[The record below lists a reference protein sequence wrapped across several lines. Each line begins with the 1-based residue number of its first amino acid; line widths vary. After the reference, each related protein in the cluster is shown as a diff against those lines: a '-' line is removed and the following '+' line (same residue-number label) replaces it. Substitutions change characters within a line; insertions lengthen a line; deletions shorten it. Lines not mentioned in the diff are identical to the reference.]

1 MYFLSRSLCRPFSA
15 AQHLRFLEHTSVVR
29 VRSVVSLH
37 SGRGFI
43 SCAIFCCFFSVL
55 LFASLSPVASYLTK
69 APNFQV
75 KLGLS
80 KILLCLRFDS
90 LINLL
95 VRTKVENVLS
105 HYLSN
110 VVVVIVFVDPKVVNA
125 VFMLACVRLCRIL
138 HILCSVG
145 SSTSICLPFIC
156 TCRYIVCDSDARKD
170 IPSTVR
176 EDTLK
181 CVHAN
186 VERMEERWRARA
198 QSPLFGR
205 SQRTIRI
212 HRRYTFM

>member
-1 MYFLSRSLCRPFSA
+1 MYSLSFGLFPSLFLAHVSRPCTFCRFSSFGSRFSFVCYFLSV
-15 AQHLRFLEHTSVVR
+15 RFL
-29 VRSVVSLH
+29 
-37 SGRGFI
+37 F
-43 SCAIFCCFFSVL
+43 
-55 LFASLSPVASYLTK
+55 FASRSPVASYLTK

-110 VVVVIVFVDPKVVNA
+110 VVVVVIVFVDPKVVNA

-145 SSTSICLPFIC
+145 SSTSICLPFIY

-170 IPSTVR
+170 IPITVSGEPYVR
-176 EDTLK
+176 I
-181 CVHAN
+181 CA
-186 VERMEERWRARA
+186 RERWRACARA
-198 QSPLFGR
+198 RLRFYSDEANGHFG
-205 SQRTIRI
+205 
-212 HRRYTFM
+212 YTGATHLCSVNNNVTAII